1 VEARG
6 KCWKIEEENLRK
18 ERERMRR
25 DAQEPKKNNG
35 KIKEIR
41 DKGWVLGIF

>member
-1 VEARG
+1 M
-6 KCWKIEEENLRK
+6 RK
-18 ERERMRR
+18 ERKRMKI
-25 DAQEPKKNNG
+25 DVQEMKKNNG